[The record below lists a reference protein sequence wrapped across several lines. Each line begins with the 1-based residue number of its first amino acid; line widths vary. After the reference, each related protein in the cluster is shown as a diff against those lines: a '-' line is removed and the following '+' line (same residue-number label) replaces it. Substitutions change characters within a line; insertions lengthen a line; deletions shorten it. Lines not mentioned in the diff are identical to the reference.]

1 MENGMPQETLAGLLN
16 VKKDREGENG

>member
-16 VKKDREGENG
+16 VKKDRGEENE